1 MSPPASERGGHA
13 RPRGLFAPRPRHTG
27 SDAAPGTPVGTPS
40 PADAPA
46 PFGAPVPDGTPGP
59 NGDSLGPNDGG
70 LGPSSAAP
78 GASGGDPGPNVA
90 APGPD
95 ATVRDPLGRPPA
107 PDGGPP
113 GPDGGP
119 PAPDGGPPWSG
130 VGVSAS
136 GTHPLVPD
144 GLAPR
149 PAAEN
154 DVAPSTPST
163 PSASSEPFAP
173 PAYSAPSAPA
183 TRRSRGTRA
192 VRPAPGGSRPAPA
205 GSRSARHVAPSPGRP
220 SRKASPAVRRA
231 KRSRIAAVAIAAIG
245 ILVIGL
251 ATGFGSEL
259 SAEPTAQSFL
269 LAWQQQQYAAAGAL
283 TTAPANTVAAGLRGA
298 AAQLDA
304 PQLYLSMKSVVQHGS
319 TANASFT
326 ATVDLAQQGR
336 VWTYQGHFRMRQ
348 VGGAWKV
355 VWAPSVINPNLG
367 SSERLAVVT
376 TFPDRAAVLDAKGN
390 PLQVKATAYVLGVVP
405 DRLASPA
412 KTAQAFAKP
421 TKLQA
426 GQVLGQIMA
435 APSHSFLRLATLD
448 PPTYARLL
456 PSLRRVPGLQARP
469 ESQRLFQSK
478 ATAVVGAVGSEIN
491 QQLRADGALYAP
503 GTTVGLS
510 GLERKYQR
518 ELLGTPTTE
527 VVAMNS
533 AGQQTAVLAQWSG
546 SAGTPLRTTID
557 SRVQDAALAA
567 LDGVPNS
574 GEIVAVRASTGEVL
588 AVAQHQASGSLPV
601 GGALNA
607 KLAPGAA
614 FTIVSAAAL
623 VEKKN
628 VSLST
633 SIPCASSFNVGGQT
647 FSSEGTGEQRPF
659 STAFAEGCGTAFAQ
673 LSERL
678 TATEWTQV
686 VREFGIGADWS
697 GLPVPAFSGSVP
709 DAAGQASLA
718 AQTIGQGNVR
728 MSLLSMAM
736 VAATVDAGRWHV
748 PQVLQASDPPNAG
761 ATLDMGVMD
770 TVRGLMR
777 GAVRSGAAQ
786 AASQPGP
793 QVYGQV
799 GLVHTGSGWTSW
811 FVGYRGDIAIAAI
824 ETGKTPELSAAALT
838 GTFFAA
844 AR

>member
-1 MSPPASERGGHA
+1 
-13 RPRGLFAPRPRHTG
+13 
-27 SDAAPGTPVGTPS
+27 
-40 PADAPA
+40 
-46 PFGAPVPDGTPGP
+46 
-59 NGDSLGPNDGG
+59 
-70 LGPSSAAP
+70 
-78 GASGGDPGPNVA
+78 
-90 APGPD
+90 
-95 ATVRDPLGRPPA
+95 
-107 PDGGPP
+107 
-113 GPDGGP
+113 
-119 PAPDGGPPWSG
+119 
-130 VGVSAS
+130 
-136 GTHPLVPD
+136 
-144 GLAPR
+144 
-149 PAAEN
+149 
-154 DVAPSTPST
+154 VAPSS
-163 PSASSEPFAP
+163 
-173 PAYSAPSAPA
+173 
-183 TRRSRGTRA
+183 
-192 VRPAPGGSRPAPA
+192 
-205 GSRSARHVAPSPGRP
+205 GRP
-220 SRKASPAVRRA
+220 GRKASPAVRRA
-231 KRSRIAAVAIAAIG
+231 KRSRIAAVAIVAIG
-245 ILVIGL
+245 VLVIGL

-259 SAEPTAQSFL
+259 SAEPTVQSFL

-283 TTAPANTVAAGLRGA
+283 TTAPVDTVAAGLRGA
-298 AAQLDA
+298 GAQLDA
-304 PQLYLSMKSVVQHGS
+304 SQLYLSMKSVVQHGS
-319 TANASFT
+319 TANATFT

-336 VWTYQGHFRMRQ
+336 VWTYQGHLSLRR

-367 SSERLAVVT
+367 PGERLAVVT

-390 PLQVKATAYVLGVVP
+390 PLQVKATAYTLGVVP

-421 TKLQA
+421 TGLQA
-426 GQVLGQIMA
+426 GQVLGQITA
-435 APSHSFLRLATLD
+435 APPHSFLRLVTLD

-456 PSLRRVPGLQARP
+456 PSLRNVPGLQARP
-469 ESQRLFQSK
+469 EPQRLFQSK

-527 VVAMNS
+527 VVTMNS
-533 AGQQTAVLAQWSG
+533 AGQQTAVLAQWHG
-546 SAGTPLRTTID
+546 SAGTPVRTTID
-557 SRVQDAALAA
+557 SSVQDAALTA
-567 LDGVPNS
+567 LEGMPNS

-588 AVAQHQASGSLPV
+588 AVAQHQASASLP
-601 GGALNA
+601 GDGALNA
-607 KLAPGAA
+607 KLAPGVA

-623 VEKKN
+623 VEKKG

-647 FSSEGTGEQRPF
+647 FSSEGSGEQRPF

-678 TATEWTQV
+678 TATEWTQA

-697 GLPVPAFSGSVP
+697 GLQVPAFSGSVP
-709 DAAGQASLA
+709 NAAGQAGLA
-718 AQTIGQGNVR
+718 AQTIGQGTVR

-748 PQVLQASDPPNAG
+748 PQVLRAPDPPDAG
-761 ATLDMGVMD
+761 AALDTGVMN

-777 GAVRSGAAQ
+777 GAVRSGAAR
-786 AASQPGP
+786 AASQPGR

-824 ETGKTPELSAAALT
+824 ETGKTPELSAAALA
-838 GTFFAA
+838 GAFFAA